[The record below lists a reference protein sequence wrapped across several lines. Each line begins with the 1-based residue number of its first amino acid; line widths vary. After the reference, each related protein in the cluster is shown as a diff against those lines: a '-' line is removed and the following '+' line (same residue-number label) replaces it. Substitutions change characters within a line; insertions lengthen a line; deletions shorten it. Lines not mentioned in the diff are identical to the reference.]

1 MNNFRFEMDQFW
13 DILSVNKD
21 VNGLEFVS
29 TIEAKNYPIFGT
41 QFHPEKNAY
50 EWAPKYPGIP
60 HTRLVKL
67 CYNSDDHEYSIFS
80 EAIRVGR
87 YFAEFFI
94 NLARQSSHKFESR
107 SESGLDFSVS
117 QIVMRRCS
125 VICHIVI

>member
-1 MNNFRFEMDQFW
+1 MLSLNLLRLRFEMDTFW

-60 HTRLVKL
+60 HTRYS
-67 CYNSDDHEYSIFS
+67 YNSELFKFGSYSICWNHV
-80 EAIRVGR
+80 E
-87 YFAEFFI
+87 
-94 NLARQSSHKFESR
+94 
-107 SESGLDFSVS
+107 
-117 QIVMRRCS
+117 
-125 VICHIVI
+125 

>member
-1 MNNFRFEMDQFW
+1 MNHFRFEMDQFW

-67 CYNSDDHEYSIFS
+67 CYNSDDHEDYFQRGHSS
-80 EAIRVGR
+80 WSLLRRVFHQSR
-87 YFAEFFI
+87 PAE
-94 NLARQSSHKFESR
+94 QS
-107 SESGLDFSVS
+107 
-117 QIVMRRCS
+117 
-125 VICHIVI
+125 